1 MAPAHTPIDRFLQGI
16 NTANLELMLSA
27 FASNAEVIDNGKSF
41 RGDAI
46 RDLCERGIIGHH
58 TEVNVLEQEHPGDGR
73 AYVHVTI
80 DGDFGKDFGIHD
92 PFELFLAAKF
102 DNDKIQHLEMGDLN
116 PKRPAMRAVYASVG
130 NPTDPLSSIRIDRR
144 NVPEVKEGYV
154 RVRMQA
160 VGLNF
165 HDIFTLRGVGMHEI
179 RFPMILGNE
188 GAGVLDDGTEIA
200 IFPNLSTDPDFKGD
214 ETIDPHRHVFG
225 ELVQGNLA
233 EYAVIPKRN
242 AVPRPNNLDANS
254 ASVMGIAWLTAYRMM
269 FNRAHLRAGQT
280 VLVQGSSG
288 GESTLDTTSVI
299 CVRSLELMCYTGVTT
314 ALIQMGSAAGYRV
327 WTTGRTG
334 AKRALAQSLGA
345 EQTFEPLARLPNLVD
360 AVFDTS
366 GAATLS
372 HSLASVKPGGTV
384 VSCGIHSDGGS
395 TDVAINLMHLFVNQ
409 ISLTGVYTG
418 TREEFVDLL
427 NFVSAKGI
435 KPYIGKVLPL
445 ERAGEGLRDIWEGKT
460 DGKIVITI

>member
-46 RDLCERGIIGHH
+46 RDLCEHEIIGHH
-58 TEVNVLEQEHPGDGR
+58 AEVSVLEQEHPGDGR
-73 AYVHVTI
+73 AYAHVTI

-130 NPTDPLSSIRIDRR
+130 NPTDPLSSIRVDRR
-144 NVPEVKEGYV
+144 NVPEVTEGYV

-242 AVPRPNNLDANS
+242 AVPRPNNLDADS
-254 ASVMGIAWLTAYRMM
+254 ASVMGIAWLTAYRML

-288 GESTLDTTSVI
+288 
-299 CVRSLELMCYTGVTT
+299 GVTT

-327 WTTGRTG
+327 WTTGRTE

-345 EQTFEPLARLPNLVD
+345 ERTFEPLARLPNLVD

-384 VSCGIHSDGGS
+384 VSCGIHSEGGS
-395 TDVAINLMHLFVNQ
+395 TDVAIDLMHLFVNQ